1 MKRKIGIGICLVCVL
16 LTVAFIFYNS
26 AQPVPEWQKAS
37 ASVAETIVS
46 VAPNG
51 GASFGSWTSFVNYIR
66 KAAHALEFFVLGT
79 ELSLLFFAV
88 LQKRGVQAVW
98 NVLTLALLTAVT
110 DESIQILSGRGP
122 RVQDVLLDFA
132 GSMTAVLLILLLCC
146 IVCFFQKN
154 ARIRKRG
161 NTDGNSD

>member
-1 MKRKIGIGICLVCVL
+1 MKRKIGIGICLVCIL

-26 AQPVPEWQKAS
+26 AQPVPESQKAS

-51 GASFGSWTSFVNYIR
+51 GEFFGSWTSFVNYIR

-79 ELSLLFFAV
+79 ELSLLFFSV

-122 RVQDVLLDFA
+122 RVQDVLLDFGGGAVALTLVMLIFLIVRAVQNSRAKKKA
-132 GSMTAVLLILLLCC
+132 G
-146 IVCFFQKN
+146 
-154 ARIRKRG
+154 
-161 NTDGNSD
+161 

>member
-1 MKRKIGIGICLVCVL
+1 MKRKIGIGICLVCIV

-26 AQPVPEWQKAS
+26 AQPVPESQKAS

-51 GASFGSWTSFVNYIR
+51 GEFFGSWTSFVNYIR

-122 RVQDVLLDFA
+122 RVQDVLLDFGGGAVALTLVMLIFLIVRAVQNRRAKKKA
-132 GSMTAVLLILLLCC
+132 G
-146 IVCFFQKN
+146 
-154 ARIRKRG
+154 
-161 NTDGNSD
+161 

>member
-1 MKRKIGIGICLVCVL
+1 MKRKIGIGICLVCIL

-26 AQPVPEWQKAS
+26 AQPVPESQKAS

-51 GASFGSWTSFVNYIR
+51 GESFGSWNSFVNYIR

-122 RVQDVLLDFA
+122 RVQDVLLDFGGGAVALTLVMLIFLIVRAVQNSHAKKEA
-132 GSMTAVLLILLLCC
+132 G
-146 IVCFFQKN
+146 
-154 ARIRKRG
+154 
-161 NTDGNSD
+161 

>member
-1 MKRKIGIGICLVCVL
+1 MKQKIGIGICLVCIL

-26 AQPVPEWQKAS
+26 AQPVPESQKAS

-51 GASFGSWTSFVNYIR
+51 GEFFGSWNSFVNYIR

-122 RVQDVLLDFA
+122 RVQDVLLDFS
-132 GSMTAVLLILLLCC
+132 GGAVAMLLFFILFL
-146 IVCFFQKN
+146 IVCAVRTATQK
-154 ARIRKRG
+154 RKQV
-161 NTDGNSD
+161 DV

>member
-26 AQPVPEWQKAS
+26 AQPVPESQKAS

-51 GASFGSWTSFVNYIR
+51 GAFFGSWTSFVNYIR
-66 KAAHALEFFVLGT
+66 KAAHAVEFFVLGT

-122 RVQDVLLDFA
+122 RVQDVLLDFGGGAVALTLVMLIFLIVRAVQNSRAKKKA
-132 GSMTAVLLILLLCC
+132 G
-146 IVCFFQKN
+146 
-154 ARIRKRG
+154 
-161 NTDGNSD
+161 